1 MYSVVTFK
9 KCYTLDSFTF
19 LETKS
24 YIILQVY
31 KEFLHVNSPPRFLAQ
46 TRFMTLI
53 SLWVSSSSDKHL
65 VFKQHQFNYKQFPNI
80 LKGSEEFAIF

>member
-9 KCYTLDSFTF
+9 KCYTLDSFIF
-19 LETKS
+19 LKTKS

-31 KEFLHVNSPPRFLAQ
+31 KEYLHVNSPLRFLAP

-53 SLWVSSSSDKHL
+53 SL
-65 VFKQHQFNYKQFPNI
+65 
-80 LKGSEEFAIF
+80 

>member
-53 SLWVSSSSDKHL
+53 SL
-65 VFKQHQFNYKQFPNI
+65 
-80 LKGSEEFAIF
+80 